1 MLDLMTSI
9 ASIDFSSFT
18 LGQAGGDLVNNA
30 REGERNFTLV
40 LNIVYWAIAAITIV
54 VLALSKKFRMAL
66 GALII
71 LGVIG
76 ALVVRDPQN
85 LQNLGESIAQFFGF

>member
-1 MLDLMTSI
+1 MGDLIMAIS
-9 ASIDFSSFT
+9 SIDFSSIA

-40 LNIVYWAIAAITIV
+40 LNIVYWAVAAIIIV

-66 GALII
+66 GALIL

-85 LQNLGESIAQFFGF
+85 LQNLGESIARFFGF

>member
-1 MLDLMTSI
+1 MLDLI
-9 ASIDFSSFT
+9 ATIQSIDTNSFV
-18 LGQAGGDLVNNA
+18 LGADLVNNA

-40 LNIVYWAIAAITIV
+40 LNIFYWAIAAIIIV
-54 VLALSKKFRMAL
+54 TLALSKKFRMAL

-71 LGVIG
+71 LGIIG

>member
-1 MLDLMTSI
+1 MLDVMTILSTV
-9 ASIDFSSFT
+9 DFSSLTT
-18 LGQAGGDLVNNA
+18 LGAGGDLVNNA

-40 LNIVYWAIAAITIV
+40 LNIVYWAVAAIIIV

>member
-40 LNIVYWAIAAITIV
+40 LNIIIGQS
-54 VLALSKKFRMAL
+54 LQLSL
-66 GALII
+66 
-71 LGVIG
+71 
-76 ALVVRDPQN
+76 
-85 LQNLGESIAQFFGF
+85 

>member
-1 MLDLMTSI
+1 MGDLIMAIS
-9 ASIDFSSFT
+9 SIDFSSIV

-40 LNIVYWAIAAITIV
+40 LNIVYWAVAAIIIV

-66 GALII
+66 GALIL

-85 LQNLGESIAQFFGF
+85 LQNLGESIARFFGF

>member
-1 MLDLMTSI
+1 MGDLIMAISSI
-9 ASIDFSSFT
+9 NFSSIV
-18 LGQAGGDLVNNA
+18 LGQSGSDLVENA
-30 REGERNFTLV
+30 REGGRNFTLV
-40 LNIVYWAIAAITIV
+40 LNIIYWSVAAIIIV
-54 VLALSKKFRMAL
+54 VMALSKKFRMAL

-85 LQNLGESIAQFFGF
+85 LQNLGESVARFFGF